1 MEKFN
6 IAAFYEAL
14 RNGVTHFIYVKK
26 DGSLRVAK
34 GTKNFDFIPSEDV
47 PTGGGNEIPDN
58 IETYYDVDKGAWRCL
73 DINRLLWTASRGLNI
88 GAIEAN
94 NIQEQNV
101 MDLATRI
108 INDHEQA
115 IQDKMGP
122 GLFD

>member
-6 IAAFYEAL
+6 IASFYEAL

-47 PTGGGNEIPDN
+47 PTGGRNEMPDN

-94 NIQEQNV
+94 NIQEQDV

-115 IQDKMGP
+115 IRDKMGP

>member
-47 PTGGGNEIPDN
+47 PTGGGNEMPDN

-115 IQDKMGP
+115 IRDKIGP

>member
-6 IAAFYEAL
+6 ITAFYEVL

-47 PTGGGNEIPDN
+47 PTGGGNEMPDN

-115 IQDKMGP
+115 IRDKMGP

>member
-6 IAAFYEAL
+6 ITAFYEAL

-34 GTKNFDFIPSEDV
+34 GTKNFDFIPSEDI

-58 IETYYDVDKGAWRCL
+58 IETYYDVDRGAWRCL
-73 DINRLLWTASRGLNI
+73 DINRLLWIAGRDLNI

-94 NIQEQNV
+94 NIQEQDV
-101 MDLATRI
+101 MDLVTKI

-115 IQDKMGP
+115 IRDEMGP

>member
-47 PTGGGNEIPDN
+47 PTGGGNEMPDN

>member
-14 RNGVTHFIYVKK
+14 RNGVTHFIYVEK

-47 PTGGGNEIPDN
+47 PTGGGNEMPDN

-115 IQDKMGP
+115 IRDKMGP

>member
-34 GTKNFDFIPSEDV
+34 GTRNFDFIPSEDV
-47 PTGGGNEIPDN
+47 PTGGGNEMPDN

-94 NIQEQNV
+94 NIQEQDV

-115 IQDKMGP
+115 IRDKMGP

>member
-6 IAAFYEAL
+6 ITAFYEAL

-47 PTGGGNEIPDN
+47 PTGGGNEMPDN

-115 IQDKMGP
+115 IRDKMGP

>member
-47 PTGGGNEIPDN
+47 PTGGGNEMPDN

-115 IQDKMGP
+115 IRDKMGP

>member
-26 DGSLRVAK
+26 DGSLRVAN

-47 PTGGGNEIPDN
+47 PTGGGNEMPDN

-73 DINRLLWTASRGLNI
+73 DINCLLWTASRGLNI

-94 NIQEQNV
+94 NIQEQDV

-115 IQDKMGP
+115 IRDKMGP

>member
-14 RNGVTHFIYVKK
+14 RNGVTHFIYMKK

-47 PTGGGNEIPDN
+47 PTGGGNEIPKN
-58 IETYYDVDKGAWRCL
+58 IETYYDVDKGAWRSV
-73 DINRLLWTASRGLNI
+73 DINHLLWTAGRGLNHE
-88 GAIEAN
+88 AIKRYK
-94 NIQEQNV
+94 IQEQEV

-115 IQDKMGP
+115 VRDKMGP